1 MKNKISRKYSSVI
14 VAALFCS
21 VVGVMAQDADRIQ
34 ALEKQMDAMKAE
46 ISSLKAEERDLSF
59 LEKAESKLHLGG
71 YGEIHANFKEGG
83 SDQFDIH
90 RLVMYAGYDFNEWIK
105 LSSEVEL
112 EHAFVADSDDG
123 SNGGEISVE
132 QLYADFLL
140 ADAVNVRAGRVLAPL
155 GIINQKHEPTLFL
168 GVERPNMEKNIIPTT
183 WSVDGIGIFGF
194 PLSWMSYEAYVVAG
208 LDGSE
213 FRAKD
218 GVRKGRIKERASF
231 NDAAV
236 TGRLDFYPF
245 VEADLPADQEL
256 RLGVSGYYGGTDNEN
271 EGGENGVDN
280 TFSMYSAD
288 FEYDVSRFRFR
299 GVVAYGENSDADDLQ
314 DAFSRNPGEEIFGW
328 YLEGGVSVMPDS
340 WKKGKLAEAD
350 IIPFIRY
357 EEYDT
362 QYEVSDNVLDVNN
375 NGEWDRDE
383 VTIGV
388 NVLLTSQFV
397 VKADYQF
404 MDNDGPTD
412 GRNQFNLGMGWV
424 LQ

>member
-1 MKNKISRKYSSVI
+1 MKNQGIKKYSSV
-14 VAALFCS
+14 VLAALLCS
-21 VVGVMAQDADRIQ
+21 AVGVVAEETDRIL

-46 ISSLKAEERDLSF
+46 ISSLKSEERELSF
-59 LEKAESKLHLGG
+59 LEKTESKLHLGG
-71 YGEIHANFKEGG
+71 YGEIHANFQEGG

-90 RLVMYAGYDFNEWIK
+90 RLVMYAGYDFNDWIK

-132 QLYADFLL
+132 QLFVDFML

-168 GVERPNMEKNIIPTT
+168 GVERPNMEKNIIPST
-183 WSVDGIGIFGF
+183 WSLDGIGIFGF
-194 PLSWMSYEAYVVAG
+194 PLSWLSYEAYVVAG

-218 GVRKGRIKERASF
+218 GVREGRIKERASF

-245 VEADLPADQEL
+245 VDADLPGDQDL
-256 RLGVSGYYGGTDNEN
+256 RVGISGYYGGTDNSN
-271 EGGENGVDN
+271 GGGDNGVDN

-288 FEYDVSRFRFR
+288 FEYDISRFRFR

-314 DAFSRNPGEEIFGW
+314 DEFGRDAGKEIFGW
-328 YLEGGVSVMPDS
+328 YLEGGVSVMPES
-340 WKKGKLAEAD
+340 WKKGKLVEAD

-362 QYEVSDNVLDVNN
+362 QYEVSDNVADT
-375 NGEWDRDE
+375 GEFDRSE
-383 VTIGV
+383 VTLGV
-388 NVLLTSQFV
+388 NVPLTSQFV

-404 MDNDGPTD
+404 MDNEGPSD

-424 LQ
+424 FQ